1 MSDVWVAV
9 IVAVI
14 TGIFA
19 LSGQILLSQSNSEK
33 MLKEIE

>member
-19 LSGQILLSQSNSEK
+19 LSGQIVLSKSNSEK